1 MAKIRR
7 VVLDVLKPHQPNIV
21 PFTEQLTDQEA
32 VTGVTS
38 KLVEIEEKVRTI
50 RVTIEGEDLDMDAI
64 EERIND
70 LGGSIH
76 SVDEVSCGQE
86 VVDDPWLANG

>member
-7 VVLDVLKPHQPNIV
+7 VVLDVLKPHEPKMV
-21 PFTEQLTDQEA
+21 PFTEELNDSED

-38 KLVEIEEKVRTI
+38 KLVELDENVRTL
-50 RVTIEGEDLDMDAI
+50 RVTIEGDELDMGSI
-64 EERIND
+64 EARIND

-76 SVDEVSCGQE
+76 SVDEVSVGKE
-86 VVDDPWLANG
+86 VVDDPWIAN